1 MNKEQK
7 KLLIE
12 HRWKLESLKPR
23 TLIEKIRTIKDARNI
38 ASEIMQDIHYD
49 PGGYNFKVSNAFT
62 AFANELEKQ
71 VKERIVYGKSN

>member
-12 HRWKLESLKPR
+12 HKWKLEAIKPR
-23 TLIEKIRTIKDARNI
+23 TLIETIRTIKDARNI

-62 AFANELEKQ
+62 AFADELENQLREK
-71 VKERIVYGKSN
+71 VKHGKFN